1 MRRGRASEHLL
12 LAASPPDVR
21 KGSAFPVSVF
31 TEGGY
36 ASFIL
41 DSTEAQP
48 PHSIEAYPERQG
60 LSAHQAAEPRAHI
73 GTAANLY
80 GK

>member
-1 MRRGRASEHLL
+1 M
-12 LAASPPDVR
+12 PPL
-21 KGSAFPVSVF
+21 FW
-31 TEGGY
+31 
-36 ASFIL
+36 
-41 DSTEAQP
+41 STEAQP

>member
-1 MRRGRASEHLL
+1 MS

-21 KGSAFPVSVF
+21 KGSAFPVPVF
-31 TEGGY
+31 SEGGY

-48 PHSIEAYPERQG
+48 PHSEAQPPHSIEAYPERQS
-60 LSAHQAAEPRAHI
+60 LSAHQEAEPRAHI